1 MFILPLCSP
10 GFVSGMSFQLEHD
23 RFVAQMRE
31 YDAFAEHFLLPQDFD
46 LAEKTPVHQ
55 SPEYWTLSK
64 TMYHSSLNTG
74 TYTDKL
80 WDKGKVPYMLE
91 EGMTESQRAAIAQAF
106 DEYKDKT
113 CVRFVPRQ
121 ESDHDYVYIKRNTG
135 YGCSSYVGRAGGNQT
150 VSLEIGKCFSK
161 GIIAHELM
169 HALGFFHEHSRTD
182 RDQFVN
188 IDEDNIRPGM
198 MRNFEKYP
206 KKIIDPMGMPYDYES
221 VMHYHKLAFS
231 KNGKPTIV
239 PKDMHAEIGQ
249 RYKLSRV
256 DAKKV
261 NKLYQCDHN
270 WELIR
275 PRTTTTT
282 TTTTT
287 TEPSPSTLDPE
298 YEIYTTPSST
308 SRTRATSDRWPPP
321 HRLITLS
328 VLRYK
333 TTTTTEAPTTTTTTP
348 DVEEEEE
355 YTTTTKHGIRG
366 QVVGETSDK
375 CANLN
380 AHCEMWER
388 LGHCEHSAKYMSH
401 YCRRSC
407 KLCHVIDN
415 VGTKSIQSKGTTE
428 ERTTPRPRAITCT
441 DKNHFCSYWARIGEC
456 RSESKFMK
464 IFCRRS
470 CGNCSS

>member
-1 MFILPLCSP
+1 
-10 GFVSGMSFQLEHD
+10 MSFQLEHD

-46 LAEKTPVHQ
+46 LAEKTPVPRPTAEELEAVQ
-55 SPEYWTLSK
+55 NNELFEGDILGIAGANGVDPPEYRLEGDYQQLSVRNDANHKISDTLLSGEPYNQDDEGVEVDDGESVLERRSVHEELSSIFNRP
-64 TMYHSSLNTG
+64 YHSSLNTG

-80 WDKGKVPYMLE
+80 WGKGKVPYMLE

-287 TEPSPSTLDPE
+287 ETSPSTTDSE
-298 YEIYTTPSST
+298 YEIYTTPSTT
-308 SRTRATSDRWPPP
+308 SRTRTTSDRWPPP

-328 VLRYK
+328 VFRYK
-333 TTTTTEAPTTTTTTP
+333 TTTTTEAPTTTTIIP
-348 DVEEEEE
+348 DGKEEEE
-355 YTTTTKHGIRG
+355 YTTTKYGIRG
-366 QVVGETSDK
+366 KVVGETSDSE
-375 CANLN
+375 L
-380 AHCEMWER
+380 
-388 LGHCEHSAKYMSH
+388 LS
-401 YCRRSC
+401 
-407 KLCHVIDN
+407 
-415 VGTKSIQSKGTTE
+415 
-428 ERTTPRPRAITCT
+428 
-441 DKNHFCSYWARIGEC
+441 FSY
-456 RSESKFMK
+456 
-464 IFCRRS
+464 
-470 CGNCSS
+470 